1 MCNFWYSQ
9 ALKTLGIDCPST
21 QKETDDFLSEVKN
34 TLNTI
39 IKSVRIL
46 TFTGMSS
53 E

>member
-34 TLNTI
+34 TLNIENTWRLTTI
-39 IKSVRIL
+39 ITQSV
-46 TFTGMSS
+46 
-53 E
+53 